1 MSDFEPRQQ
10 TGERVAAQ
18 TVRVVVVIPCHDEVS
33 HIAKVVRD
41 FRTALPLAEVL
52 VVDNGSRDGTAEAA
66 RQAGARVIREPNP
79 GKGNAVLAGF
89 RAATEADFVLMVDG
103 DDTYPAD
110 AAPALVAAGLD
121 GADQVVGTRLQQAA
135 DGAFPTGHSAGNR
148 LFIALVRLLFG
159 VRTGD
164 LFSGYR
170 LLSRRFLRT
179 APLLATGFE
188 IEAELTLQAARRGL
202 TIAEIPVDYRP
213 RGAGSTSKLDTW
225 RDGSRI
231 LLALLTYFRDY
242 RPLTCFGALA
252 ALFSASALLC
262 GWPVLVDFAETGLVH
277 RLPLA
282 VLAAALFVLAA
293 LSFSCGVILSSVNR
307 RADELA
313 ALIAGR

>member
-1 MSDFEPRQQ
+1 M
-10 TGERVAAQ
+10 
-18 TVRVVVVIPCHDEVS
+18 
-33 HIAKVVRD
+33 
-41 FRTALPLAEVL
+41 
-52 VVDNGSRDGTAEAA
+52 VDNGSRDGTAEAA
-66 RQAGARVIREPNP
+66 RQAGARVIREPRQGKCRP
-79 GKGNAVLAGF
+79 GGISCRHRGGL
-89 RAATEADFVLMVDG
+89 RLRLDG

-110 AAPALVAAGLD
+110 AAPAPVAAGLD

-135 DGAFPTGHSAGNR
+135 HGAFPAGHSVGNR

-188 IEAELTLQAARRGL
+188 IEAGSPCRRPGGGSPSPRSPSTTGRAARAARASSTPGATARASCSPCSPTSATPPAL
-202 TIAEIPVDYRP
+202 TPSRSP
-213 RGAGSTSKLDTW
+213 RSL
-225 RDGSRI
+225 
-231 LLALLTYFRDY
+231 
-242 RPLTCFGALA
+242 P
-252 ALFSASALLC
+252 ASALLC

-307 RADELA
+307 RADEGC